1 MRRATKILSMAR
13 AIAWF
18 ALSYGGAILGYL
30 VVNALSARFLT
41 AEFGSFVVAGTVA
54 TLVGQIA
61 LFGAHRGGLREA
73 AVLTRADDASLANL
87 RTAVQTI
94 SVIPLPVFALITAAV
109 WFFLYAEA
117 HFFPRTLI
125 ALSIGAT
132 VWLGAS
138 RRFWPTTCV
147 GVRPSPLGELT
158 RKGDPAGFLF
168 PGAKPCSSQS
178 LSWSHQN
185 WASREHWRHWHWAT
199 SSLCS

>member
-1 MRRATKILSMAR
+1 M
-13 AIAWF
+13 
-18 ALSYGGAILGYL
+18 
-30 VVNALSARFLT
+30 VNALSARFLT

-138 RRFWPTTCV
+138 RRFWPTTR
-147 GVRPSPLGELT
+147 GGSAKSARRAYS
-158 RKGDPAGFLF
+158 KGDPAGFLF
-168 PGAKPCSSQS
+168 LVPSPVPHNHCLGRTRIGPLGSTGVIGIGLRRPCVHRLANSK
-178 LSWSHQN
+178 
-185 WASREHWRHWHWAT
+185 
-199 SSLCS
+199 